1 MVGYHEEHRQHEL
14 HLRKNKKYL
23 FDSTP
28 EYDPDDPDANEDGYV
43 ELPNVDL
50 VMEMT
55 DLWVPAK
62 PFPRRITAQG
72 QTKECSGGYR
82 SSEKFIFDGLAKH
95 NARVSNKLL
104 TNMSACMA
112 EHI

>member
-14 HLRKNKKYL
+14 HLRKDKKYP

-55 DLWVPAK
+55 DFMGAGQAFSPPDNCLRTDQRM
-62 PFPRRITAQG
+62 FRRLPIQR
-72 QTKECSGGYR
+72 ENY
-82 SSEKFIFDGLAKH
+82 L
-95 NARVSNKLL
+95 
-104 TNMSACMA
+104 
-112 EHI
+112 